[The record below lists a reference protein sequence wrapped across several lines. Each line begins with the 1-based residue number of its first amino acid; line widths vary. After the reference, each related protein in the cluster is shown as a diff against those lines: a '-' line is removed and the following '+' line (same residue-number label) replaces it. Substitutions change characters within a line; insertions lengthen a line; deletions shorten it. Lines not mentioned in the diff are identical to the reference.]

1 MPATASIEGLSK
13 KAGEAPPSRFE
24 RLKCWVVQDG
34 IELSAE
40 LLVQV
45 CQTPVEQIRLHA
57 IHRIRI
63 CS

>member
-24 RLKCWVVQDG
+24 CLKCGVVQARV
-34 IELSAE
+34 ELPAE
-40 LLVQV
+40 LFVQV
-45 CQTPVEQIRLHA
+45 RQTPIEQIRIHA